1 MSAHY
6 EISQP
11 CKECAPDVLK
21 NERGEGISVYSRA
34 NLYGRFTA
42 DPDKSITVRAVLLG
56 AVASGKTVIKNPL
69 VSGDTLAALEC
80 AKTLGASVL
89 ESTNKIVVTG
99 AEKIADGKTYYCYG
113 SGTTA
118 RLTDE
123 QSCFAA

>member
-6 EISQP
+6 ELSQP

-69 VSGDTLAALEC
+69 VSGDTLAALRE
-80 AKTLGASVL
+80 AGGVGQLRGLTPAL
-89 ESTNKIVVTG
+89 
-99 AEKIADGKTYYCYG
+99 
-113 SGTTA
+113 
-118 RLTDE
+118 RLAGDLRGRVFHGRGLC
-123 QSCFAA
+123 SFVFA